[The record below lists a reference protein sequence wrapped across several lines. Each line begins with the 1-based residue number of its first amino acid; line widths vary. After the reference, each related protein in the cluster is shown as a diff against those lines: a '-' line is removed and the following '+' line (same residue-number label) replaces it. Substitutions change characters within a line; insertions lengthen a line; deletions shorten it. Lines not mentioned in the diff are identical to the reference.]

1 VLGRLYLGHTVIGV
15 LADHATSCLR
25 KAHTADPVPFVLA
38 GGPIVPDATTSY
50 GETACAEGT
59 LGELRGVEV
68 LPGIRRSLR

>member
-1 VLGRLYLGHTVIGV
+1 LLVLFGQKGHLVRALYYTAVIE
-15 LADHATSCLR
+15 ALR
-25 KAHTADPVPFVLA
+25 NHTADPVPFVLA